1 MAKIKNITIIDN
13 KLLQLNVDANAGDI
27 IDLEEINQVDL
38 TLISDK
44 IKKAYEE
51 EFNKKLKDEQSKFEQ
66 EKKNIELTKELEF
79 SEKLQAKDAE
89 NLKLKGVIESLK
101 QQMDDEIKIKTLEYK
116 DKYQE
121 ELHKLEIKLQE
132 SNNNLL
138 LAKAES
144 DAAIEKREA
153 EIRKLVHEK
162 SALSVKKIGERLE
175 LWCNEEYAAYAQSG
189 FVNCTWEKDND
200 SKKEDGDVKGSKADF
215 IFKVYAD
222 SEFNDN
228 NLLASVI
235 LEMKSEA
242 PDSVNKKKNADHID
256 KLEKDR
262 KKKGC
267 EYALLVSELEWDN
280 DNDVPIKKVSKY
292 DKMYIVRP
300 NYFIPML
307 NIIEGLGKKY
317 QSLILKRNEEVI
329 QFKESQNIIDE
340 FEKFK
345 EDLIVKFVEKM
356 HIDVEKIVKQ
366 AEAISASSDKILD
379 TCEDMKNKLVK
390 NCLNKIEKFDITKL
404 VKKIEKIN

>member
-51 EFNKKLKDEQSKFEQ
+51 EFNKKLKNEQSKFEQ
-66 EKKNIELTKELEF
+66 EKKNISLTKELEF
-79 SEKLQAKDAE
+79 SEKLQDKDAE

-228 NLLASVI
+228 NLLTSVI

-345 EDLIVKFVEKM
+345 EELIVKFVEKM

-390 NCLNKIEKFDITKL
+390 NCLNKIDKFDITKL

>member
-66 EKKNIELTKELEF
+66 EKKNISLTKELEF

-228 NLLASVI
+228 NLLTSVI

-345 EDLIVKFVEKM
+345 EELIVKFVEKM
-356 HIDVEKIVKQ
+356 HVDVEKIVKQ

>member
-66 EKKNIELTKELEF
+66 EKKNISLTKELEF

-121 ELHKLEIKLQE
+121 ELHELEIKLQE

-228 NLLASVI
+228 NLLTSVI

-356 HIDVEKIVKQ
+356 HVDVEKIVKQ